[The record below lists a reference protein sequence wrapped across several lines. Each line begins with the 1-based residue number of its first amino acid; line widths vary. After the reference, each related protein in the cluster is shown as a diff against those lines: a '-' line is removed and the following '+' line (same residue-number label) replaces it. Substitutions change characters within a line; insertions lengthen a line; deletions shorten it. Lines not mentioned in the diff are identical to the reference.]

1 MLTKEERIL
10 IGKRIVEGEITVH
23 DAEKEYHISRSSAQ
37 QYATIYFSLT
47 SARSISSRPWPL

>member
-10 IGKRIVEGEITVH
+10 IGKRIVEGERTVY

-37 QYATIYFSLT
+37 
-47 SARSISSRPWPL
+47 

>member
-10 IGKRIVEGEITVH
+10 IVKRIVEGEITVH

-47 SARSISSRPWPL
+47 SAL